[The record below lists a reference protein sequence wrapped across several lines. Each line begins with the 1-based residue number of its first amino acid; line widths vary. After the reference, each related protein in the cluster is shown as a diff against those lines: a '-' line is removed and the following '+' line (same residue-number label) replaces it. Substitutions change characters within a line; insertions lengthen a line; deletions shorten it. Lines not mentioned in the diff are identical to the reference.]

1 MSQRKLGAFAIAF
14 GAAAL
19 LVLGVVGG
27 ASADVPKVTV
37 GGHVTL
43 TFSPPGHFEGKVTSP
58 RRACRR
64 NRRATLNY
72 WMMPSGPV
80 DHLDSDRTNATGKYE
95 IDIEPFATEGDY
107 QTRVGRKVVHKPDLT
122 IICKPVLSVRHH
134 F

>member
-1 MSQRKLGAFAIAF
+1 MSRTKLGAFAIAC

-37 GGHVTL
+37 GGQVSL
-43 TFSPPGHFEGKVTSP
+43 TFSPPGHFEGKVTS
-58 RRACRR
+58 RKRACRR

-80 DHLDSDRTNATGKYE
+80 DHLDSDRTNATGRYE
-95 IDIEPFATEGDY
+95 IEIEPFATEGDY
-107 QTRVGRKVVHKPDLT
+107 QTAVSRKIVHLLDKT
-122 IICKPVLSVRHH
+122 IICKRLLSVRHH